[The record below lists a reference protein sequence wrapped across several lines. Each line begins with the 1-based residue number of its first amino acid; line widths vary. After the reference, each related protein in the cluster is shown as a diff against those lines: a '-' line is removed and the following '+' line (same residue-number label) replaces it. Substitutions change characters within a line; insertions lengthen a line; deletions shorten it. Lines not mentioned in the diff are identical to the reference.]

1 MSPIADAAGV
11 VAATDVRWTALQ
23 SGFGDALNFAPDPAN
38 ALTPSLVAER
48 DYSEIMLGGTPVQLP
63 TDFGGYFTTSVG
75 GELVPPGLNLER
87 QGESLMFR
95 RTQIDTD
102 DIEESIFD
110 NETASLTRDFES
122 SPVFRNEL
130 RQRLSAT
137 TTTRSS
143 VFAIWITIGYFE
155 VDAGGRVG
163 AEIGTD
169 DGTVRRNRAFYM
181 VDRSIPVACE
191 PGKNHNVDQAVLVRT
206 IIE

>member
-1 MSPIADAAGV
+1 M
-11 VAATDVRWTALQ
+11 
-23 SGFGDALNFAPDPAN
+23 
-38 ALTPSLVAER
+38 TPSLVAER
-48 DYSEIMLGGTPVQLP
+48 DYSQITLGGATLDLP
-63 TDFGGYFTTSVG
+63 TDFGGYFTSSVG

-87 QGESLMFR
+87 KDSLMFR

-102 DIEESIFD
+102 GIEESIFD
-110 NETASLTRDFES
+110 NELPNVARDFNS
-122 SPVFRNEL
+122 SSVFRNEL

-163 AEIGTD
+163 AEIGTE

-181 VDRSIPVACE
+181 VDRSIPVGCE
-191 PGKNHNVDQAVLVRT
+191 PGRNHNVDQAVLVRT